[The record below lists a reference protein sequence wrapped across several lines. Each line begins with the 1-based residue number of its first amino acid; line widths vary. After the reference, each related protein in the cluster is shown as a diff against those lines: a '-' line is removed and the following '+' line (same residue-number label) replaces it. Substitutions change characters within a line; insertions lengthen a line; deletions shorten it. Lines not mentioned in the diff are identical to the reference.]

1 MKGASSEELEHPFR
15 VFRAFLEGAFSG
27 SSPFNVGASR
37 DLTIAPL
44 RGTHG
49 LSRISPPYQPLTK
62 ALLRSLLRAI
72 LFGT

>member
-1 MKGASSEELEHPFR
+1 MGLRAKSWGIPF
-15 VFRAFLEGAFSG
+15 AFWSLPGGAFSG